1 MALLVRSPLRAP
13 SASPRNVAPTIAV
26 VDGCVE
32 VRLGGVI
39 VAALPEGALWVEDGG
54 ALIVADLHFEKGS
67 ALAKGGQL
75 IPPYDTRATLERLAA
90 LIEEHEPEIV
100 VSLGDAFHDGGGP
113 ARMGEEE
120 RALLQALV
128 RASDWIWVEGNH
140 EGKSAET
147 LGGVARET
155 LQLGA
160 LALRHEPTRAVNEIA
175 GHLHP
180 CAKIAGNGR
189 NVRRRCFATD
199 GTRMVLPAFGAY
211 AGGLNI
217 CDAAFAP
224 VFPQGAAALVL
235 GKDRV
240 LPILPERLIAD

>member
-1 MALLVRSPLRAP
+1 M
-13 SASPRNVAPTIAV
+13 PTLAV
-26 VDGCVE
+26 VEKCVE
-32 VRLGGVI
+32 VRIGDAI
-39 VAALPEGALWVEDGG
+39 VAALPEGALWVEDGA

-67 ALAKGGQL
+67 AFAKAGQM
-75 IPPYDTRATLERLAA
+75 IPPYDTRATLERLAV

-147 LGGVARET
+147 LGGVAREA

-160 LALRHEPTRAVNEIA
+160 LMLRHEPTGTTNEIA

-180 CAKIAGNGR
+180 SAKVAGNGR
-189 NVRRRCFATD
+189 NVRRRCFVTD
-199 GTRMVLPAFGAY
+199 GECMVLPAFGAY

-217 CDAAFAP
+217 LDPAFMP
-224 VFPQGAAALVL
+224 VFPSGAAALVL

-240 LPILPERLIAD
+240 IPVMPERLIAD

>member
-1 MALLVRSPLRAP
+1 M
-13 SASPRNVAPTIAV
+13 
-26 VDGCVE
+26 
-32 VRLGGVI
+32 
-39 VAALPEGALWVEDGG
+39 
-54 ALIVADLHFEKGS
+54 
-67 ALAKGGQL
+67 
-75 IPPYDTRATLERLAA
+75 

-147 LGGVARET
+147 LGGVAREA

-160 LALRHEPTRAVNEIA
+160 LMLRHEPTGTTNEIA

-180 CAKIAGNGR
+180 SAKVAGNGR
-189 NVRRRCFATD
+189 NVRRRCFVTD
-199 GTRMVLPAFGAY
+199 GECMVLPAFGAY

-217 CDAAFAP
+217 LDPAFMP
-224 VFPQGAAALVL
+224 VFPSGAAALVL

-240 LPILPERLIAD
+240 IPVMPERLIAD